1 MSHKKALTDLTGVC
15 YRVGVI
21 EYAGGGDKTG
31 RCKVPVYEYFC
42 PSCCRELEVLRP
54 IRSASDCSECPDC
67 GGKAWRLVSGF
78 GSKTGSYLQ
87 PSGMP
92 FRDEPG
98 WRLPRGETV
107 ATVRKSDVDTG
118 SPVDYHQASSS
129 VEMSWLL
136 ESQPNGSNIW
146 FIPDWGIASILRY
159 LREDVELDEVAAAGP
174 VEDPVHPTVVCQRIE
189 PPGPEE
195 RMAEPVKATEP
206 DTGSSGAPTVAHVGI
221 PANHRSRKP
230 AVVTRPKGRTRSAP
244 VRQRIPRSYF
254 GWFVLVLAS
263 IAVIVALL
271 VWILAMAA

>member
-1 MSHKKALTDLTGVC
+1 M
-15 YRVGVI
+15 
-21 EYAGGGDKTG
+21 
-31 RCKVPVYEYFC
+31 PVYEYFC
-42 PSCCRELEVLRP
+42 PSCSRELEVLRP
-54 IRSASDCSECPDC
+54 IRGGGEYSECPDC

-78 GSKTGSYLQ
+78 GSRTGSYLQ

-92 FRDEPG
+92 FRAESG
-98 WRLPRGETV
+98 WQASRSEIV
-107 ATVRKSDVDTG
+107 ATVAKSDVDVE
-118 SPVDYHQASSS
+118 SAVDERQGASA

-146 FIPDWGIASILRY
+146 FVQDWGIASILRY
-159 LREDVELDEVAAAGP
+159 LREDSDVKLPESMTSLDNVAEAKP
-174 VEDPVHPTVVCQRIE
+174 VERHVGVSSGVDHRVEHASARPW
-189 PPGPEE
+189 PEE

-206 DTGSSGAPTVAHVGI
+206 DARSSGAPTVAHVGT
-221 PANHRSRKP
+221 PAKHRSRKP

-254 GWFVLVLAS
+254 GWFVLVLAC

>member
-1 MSHKKALTDLTGVC
+1 M
-15 YRVGVI
+15 
-21 EYAGGGDKTG
+21 
-31 RCKVPVYEYFC
+31 PVYEYFC
-42 PSCCRELEVLRP
+42 PHCSRELEVLRP
-54 IRSASDCSECPDC
+54 IRTASEYSDCPDC
-67 GGKAWRLVSGF
+67 GGKAWRLLSGF
-78 GSKTGSYLQ
+78 GSRTGSYLQ

-92 FRDEPG
+92 FR
-98 WRLPRGETV
+98 GESDWQASRSELV
-107 ATVRKSDVDTG
+107 ATITKSDIDVG
-118 SPVDYHQASSS
+118 SPGDDQRASSA

-174 VEDPVHPTVVCQRIE
+174 VEDPVHPTVVYQRIE

-206 DTGSSGAPTVAHVGI
+206 DTGSSGAPTVAHVGT